1 MSFAGGGPEEATYF
15 SQSVVRY
22 CSVVPSSSGIGVHL
36 HESDGDGPVTIDQI
50 VPGGQAEK
58 AGLRTGDE
66 VVSIAGHTASSGDLA
81 RVLEAVGELSRRR
94 PTEPIEWIVRRRPEG
109 QAAGGHFEEDYTHS
123 VELAWA
129 KNAATAAKEQLA
141 KAVTQHVAEISATEE
156 RHNTFAAQTLAV
168 ARIAKH
174 WRARRSAIALKS
186 VASAHRKCIEEQK
199 QLAKFSVAEANA
211 VRSLHKQLGD
221 DYLQLRD
228 TLKQTQLDHRAQALR
243 QQGEHAR
250 ALAAQEHGHEREK
263 AELKQTHSTMLARA
277 EQEASRSTADAKAA
291 QAELDSAQ
299 QSISDL
305 LGELAELRVALAA
318 KDAQLTANAAQ
329 HEAERQSLQA
339 QLAAC
344 DLQHEAQSKELSTE
358 ILQLGEQL
366 AAAELRASIAEE
378 LQQQGLEVQLKD
390 RVVSVVGVVNA
401 QDQDKLDGLDAGT
414 DDSEQPPALQPES
427 DPDSEMQL
435 NLLGE
440 DIKFVLFAEHQAE
453 MSRLHAESD
462 ENLDLLHEMQ
472 EQLEQLA
479 IEHDDEMTQA
489 AAKYQELES
498 QLVETKNAHSRVLA
512 ENQSTIQ
519 SLEQQLKE
527 RSASL
532 QSANTAYETAMQQI
546 SKDSAQFTAASTT
559 LQSRI
564 AEMETQHKDQ
574 VAEFERQIRQ
584 AEAEAKEA
592 KQLQLHAEE
601 LHQQAKQQHEKEFQ
615 ATLASRVVTIHGQ
628 GEKNAADAGTTMAK
642 VQSDSEPQ
650 PEPKTQEI
658 KYVVLHEHEAEVSRL
673 QKERDEHL
681 LQWQD
686 ATAMHEEALEEHE
699 QTLAAFNA
707 LKARLADAQALHDS
721 ALVAV
726 RAELREAELSRQSAA
741 EHHKRR
747 ETDQLATVDL
757 LQNDVAAKQRRL
769 EVTQAELETQIQ
781 ANTSLQIEQDILRR
795 RIVALQASAN
805 NEADRAEH
813 LRQQLRDSER
823 ACAGIESKLTQEAE
837 ASPATYTELIAAV
850 MEVEQQV
857 ADAKEMGEPT
867 EPLMQIL
874 SELREEVLAS
884 QEMAG
889 LRDTLESKEATIVAL
904 RADLQENKRA
914 LQLVKEDHRVS
925 LAREKMGK
933 ELRMKK
939 FLGRMMSNNLQSVF
953 SGWRQATV
961 DALIQRREYEQT
973 EREANAL
980 AATEAAAAAAAVL
993 QTRYDALHDETVALR
1008 KAALRTDALRKEM
1021 EAEQA
1026 ECARL
1031 RNQLADRQASEET
1044 AAAALQAANDK
1055 LAAAVGM
1062 NEVDCPRTESLA
1074 KLAQLDHM
1082 LEDAEARAPAM
1093 PEAAIA
1099 RQPVTEIRQE
1109 TVSIRMAQSP
1119 KGFGMALSDQLDVDS
1134 VAPGSVADKAG
1145 VPVSSRIVEVAGI
1158 PVLTKSDLLGAV
1170 TGSDPGAKI
1179 LFVFTKLTHQ
1189 ATGEDESTQRELA
1202 AARNEIRIVSD
1213 KLAACEDKLARVE
1226 DKLGTVGIE
1235 RAEMQKELEALRS
1248 AADCAREAVTKPTK
1262 IPAKVIKA
1270 SAAGPSDGTL
1280 TLELAQCLGLLPADK
1295 NGKSDP
1301 YVKVT
1306 LGHETYTSKTI
1317 FKTLDPV
1324 FNESFTFEIKSQVL
1338 SSDAWSVRLEVW
1350 DKDKGSKD
1358 EFLGEATVHLI
1369 DAFAGEWVRSG
1380 PMEIVLKDP
1389 KKRLVPKLVKAVEQR
1404 STGGKKRAPQGSAT
1418 ILLSFEPKS
1427 TRKSSQPEPEPEP
1440 EPEVRTK
1447 SLEHDALVASLCAEL
1462 QAVQLLALQHSESS
1476 KSGDHDAQTAQ
1487 SAAEVRQL
1495 RSTLD
1500 IVTAERALLQRAV
1513 DSLRE
1518 GVSTAPEPTAASCSN
1533 TQLPTATKD
1542 LGGEAMKWEAEFHRV
1557 KADLTKSRD
1566 DHLATTKQLHT
1577 ATRHIDELQ
1586 DELDTERETVVALEA
1601 DIAELRA
1608 VHQEECE
1615 VLRAQLDEQLRELAS
1630 MRAKLD
1636 ASERARAAEAAKY
1649 ATEVEL
1655 LRTEAPASYAELT
1668 DAVAEVE
1675 QQIADAEASGE
1686 PVQQL
1691 QQLLSELQLQVL
1703 TMEEA
1708 AGLREKLAQ
1717 LTTESQQ
1724 AQSEQSE
1731 MAQLRDALLSL
1742 HADSAADQAE
1752 LDAILVPSPR
1762 ESPVITPAGS
1772 VDGDVDIATLISLA
1786 EEGEP
1791 PEGNVPE
1798 LQPDARSVFN
1808 ELDVDGSGF
1817 IDYNDIA
1824 VLCQRMGRTQSEEAI
1839 RHALTVMDTNHN
1851 GEVDWNEFIVWWT
1864 WTAQH
1869 EEEVALG
1876 HRPEDYPNHAF
1887 WAKQSLREQDGSK
1900 TSLTPQEQRAMQR
1913 IDEEELI
1920 AEGDAGPPFDGT
1932 LEVEVVR
1939 CSGLLPA
1946 DKHGESDPYVKL
1958 ELGTQ
1963 RTATT
1968 SKSKTLD
1975 PVYRERYSFGM
1986 QAAKPGDNSRALS
1999 LAVEVW
2005 NKDRG
2010 ATDTFLGE
2018 VSVSVVEAFSGK
2030 WSSATVGP
2038 LEYEL
2043 TDASNR
2049 VDPKIAKLVASRIAD
2064 GIGERQEHGKVV
2076 LKFSFQREDAPAA
2089 KQKGAK

>member
-1 MSFAGGGPEEATYF
+1 M
-15 SQSVVRY
+15 
-22 CSVVPSSSGIGVHL
+22 HL
-36 HESDGDGPVTIDQI
+36 HESDGDGLVTIDQI

-66 VVSIAGHTASSGDLA
+66 VVSIAGHKASSGDLP

-109 QAAGGHFEEDYTHS
+109 QAAGGHFEEEYTHS

-129 KNAATAAKEQLA
+129 KNAAAAAKEQLA
-141 KAVTQHVAEISATEE
+141 KAVTQHVTEISQREE
-156 RHNTFAAQTLAV
+156 RHNTFATQTLAV
-168 ARIAKH
+168 AKIAKH
-174 WRARRSAIALKS
+174 WRERRSAVALKS
-186 VASAHRKCIEEQK
+186 VASAHRKYIEEQK
-199 QLAKFSVAEANA
+199 QLAKFSEAEANA
-211 VRSLHKQLGD
+211 VRSLHRQLGD

-228 TLKQTQLDHRAQALR
+228 TLKQTQLDHRAQALK
-243 QQGEHAR
+243 QQGEQAR

-277 EQEASRSTADAKAA
+277 EQEASRSTANAKAS

-305 LGELAELRVALAA
+305 LDELAELRAALAA
-318 KDAQLTANAAQ
+318 RDAQLKADTAQ
-329 HEAERQSLQA
+329 HEAERQALQS
-339 QLAAC
+339 QLAAS
-344 DLQHEAQSKELSTE
+344 DIQHEAQSKELSTE

-366 AAAELRASIAEE
+366 AAAELRAVVAEE

-390 RVVSVVGVVNA
+390 RLISVVGAVNPDE
-401 QDQDKLDGLDAGT
+401 QEKPKGLDAGM

-427 DPDSEMQL
+427 DPDSETQL

-440 DIKFVLFAEHQAE
+440 DIKFVLFTEHQAE
-453 MSRLHAESD
+453 VSRLHAESD

-479 IEHDDEMTQA
+479 SEHDDEMSQA

-498 QLVETKNAHSRVLA
+498 QLVETKNTHSRVLA
-512 ENQSTIQ
+512 ENQSTIL

-532 QSANTAYETAMQQI
+532 QSANKAYETSMQQI
-546 SKDSAQFTAASTT
+546 SKDSAQYTAASTT

-564 AEMETQHKDQ
+564 AEMESQHKDQ

-584 AEAEAKEA
+584 AEAEAKQA

-601 LHQQAKQQHEKEFQ
+601 LHQQAKKLHEKEFQ
-615 ATLASRVVTIHGQ
+615 DTLATRVVTIRGQ
-628 GEKNAADAGTTMAK
+628 DEEKAAESGTTAK
-642 VQSDSEPQ
+642 VQSDPGPQ
-650 PEPKTQEI
+650 PEPKTLEI

-673 QKERDEHL
+673 QEERDEHL
-681 LQWQD
+681 SQWQD

-707 LKARLADAQALHDS
+707 LEARLADAQAMHDS

-741 EHHKRR
+741 EHHKLR
-747 ETDQLATVDL
+747 EADQLATVDL
-757 LQNDVAAKQRRL
+757 LQNDIAAKQRRL
-769 EVTQAELETQIQ
+769 DVIQAELETQIQ
-781 ANTSLQIEQDILRR
+781 ANTSLQIEQDVLRQ

-857 ADAKEMGEPT
+857 ADANEMGEPT

-904 RADLQENKRA
+904 RADLQENKRT
-914 LQLVKEDHRVS
+914 LQLVKEEHRVA

-933 ELRMKK
+933 ELSMKK
-939 FLGRMMSNNLQSVF
+939 FLGRMMNNNLQSVL
-953 SGWRQATV
+953 SAWRQTTV
-961 DALIQRREYEQT
+961 DALIRRREHEQT
-973 EREANAL
+973 EREANAVE
-980 AATEAAAAAAAVL
+980 ATEAAAAAAAVL

-1008 KAALRTDALRKEM
+1008 TAALHTAGLRKVM

-1026 ECARL
+1026 ECAHL
-1031 RNQLADRQASEET
+1031 RDQLAFREASEES
-1044 AAAALQAANDK
+1044 AAAELQAANDT
-1055 LAAAVGM
+1055 LAATVGK
-1062 NEVDCPRTESLA
+1062 NEVDRTELLA
-1074 KLAQLDHM
+1074 KIAQLDHM
-1082 LEDAEARAPAM
+1082 LEEAEARAPAM
-1093 PEAAIA
+1093 AEAAFSQ
-1099 RQPVTEIRQE
+1099 QPVTEIRQE

-1119 KGFGMALSDQLDVDS
+1119 KGFGMALSDQLEVNS
-1134 VAPGSVADKAG
+1134 VMPGSVAEKAG
-1145 VPVSSRIVEVAGI
+1145 VPVSSRIVEVAGV
-1158 PVLTKSDLLGAV
+1158 PVLTKSDLVGAI
-1170 TGSDPGAKI
+1170 TGADPEAKP
-1179 LFVFTKLTHQ
+1179 LFVFTTLTHQ
-1189 ATGEDESTQRELA
+1189 AAAEDESAQRELA
-1202 AARNEIRIVSD
+1202 AARNEIRTVSD
-1213 KLAACEDKLARVE
+1213 KLAACEVKLVDCE
-1226 DKLGTVGIE
+1226 DKLRTVGIE

-1248 AADCAREAVTKPTK
+1248 AAGFAQETVTKPTK

-1280 TLELAQCLGLLPADK
+1280 TFELAQCLGLLPADK

-1317 FKTLDPV
+1317 FKTLNPV
-1324 FNESFTFEIKSQVL
+1324 FNESFEFEIKSQVL
-1338 SSDAWSVRLEVW
+1338 ASDAWILRLEVW

-1380 PMEIVLKDP
+1380 PMELVLKDP

-1404 STGGKKRAPQGSAT
+1404 TTGGNKRAPQGSAT
-1418 ILLSFEPKS
+1418 ILLSFDPKS
-1427 TRKSSQPEPEPEP
+1427 TRISTHPEPEPEP
-1440 EPEVRTK
+1440 EPEPQPNSK
-1447 SLEHDALVASLCAEL
+1447 SLEHDALAASLCAEL

-1476 KSGDHDAQTAQ
+1476 KSGDHDTQTAQ

-1500 IVTAERALLQRAV
+1500 IVTAERVLLQRAV

-1518 GVSTAPEPTAASCSN
+1518 GVPTAPEPTAASYSN
-1533 TQLPTATKD
+1533 TQVATATKD
-1542 LGGEAMKWEAEFHRV
+1542 LGGDAMKWEAECHRV
-1557 KADLTKSRD
+1557 QAELTKVRD

-1577 ATRHIDELQ
+1577 ATRQIDELQ

-1608 VHQEECE
+1608 VHQDECR

-1630 MRAKLD
+1630 LRAKLD
-1636 ASERARAAEAAKY
+1636 ASERARAAEASKY
-1649 ATEVEL
+1649 AKEVEL
-1655 LRTEAPASYAELT
+1655 LRTEVPASYAELT

-1675 QQIADAEASGE
+1675 QQIADAEASDE
-1686 PVQQL
+1686 PVEQL

-1717 LTTESQQ
+1717 LTTKSEQ

-1731 MAQLRDALLSL
+1731 MARLRDTLLAL

-1762 ESPVITPAGS
+1762 ESPVNTPAGS
-1772 VDGDVDIATLISLA
+1772 VDGDGDIATLISLA

-1791 PEGNVPE
+1791 PEGSVPQK
-1798 LQPDARSVFN
+1798 LQRDARSVFN
-1808 ELDVDGSGF
+1808 ELDVDGSGCL
-1817 IDYNDIA
+1817 DRNEIA

-1851 GEVDWNEFIVWWT
+1851 GEVDWNEFVVWWT

-1887 WAKQSLREQDGSK
+1887 WAKQSPRAEQDGSK
-1900 TSLTPQEQRAMQR
+1900 PSLTPQEQRAMQQ

-1946 DKHGESDPYVKL
+1946 DKNGKSDPYVTL
-1958 ELGTQ
+1958 QLGTQ
-1963 RTATT
+1963 RTVTK

-1975 PVYRERYSFGM
+1975 PVYRERFSFGM
-1986 QAAKPGDNSRALS
+1986 QAAKPGDNSTALT

-2005 NKDRG
+2005 DKDRG
-2010 ATDTFLGE
+2010 TKDQFLGE

-2038 LEYEL
+2038 LEFEL
-2043 TDASNR
+2043 ADASSR
-2049 VDPKIAKLVASRIAD
+2049 VDPKIAKLVGSRTAD
-2064 GIGERQEHGKVV
+2064 GSGEWQEHGKVV

-2089 KQKGAK
+2089 KQTRAKK